1 MLTCINASIKARND
15 HPNDPKA
22 QHFLMQMMNWYSLSN
37 EGKPM
42 QPFSKNPK
50 LEDWNPSKD
59 EIAEILE
66 ARKIWI
72 SLGKDPNYEIPEE
85 QINDLECRSILFNP
99 TLTDKK

>member
-1 MLTCINASIKARND
+1 
-15 HPNDPKA
+15 
-22 QHFLMQMMNWYSLSN
+22 
-37 EGKPM
+37 M

-50 LEDWNPSKD
+50 LEDWNPSKE

-85 QINDLECRSILFNP
+85 QINILNVAAYFNP
-99 TLTDKK
+99 TFNGQEIVDEAIKMVTQTYNYHQQHLARKN